1 MLTACILTI
10 LQGAFEEMS
19 DDLTQAE
26 ADALLGLDKRRA
38 SDDRVALPDLGRKL
52 SVELLSTDKRERFNL
67 DMNRSYVSLSKYTL
81 QTRGRVVAVLAR
93 LDIDGAPHTNP
104 DDEELPCPHLHLY
117 RQGYGDKW
125 AFPVPLAHFKNLSD
139 RWQTLLDFMTYCRI
153 VEPPLFDRGLL

>member
-1 MLTACILTI
+1 MIDELTQTEADDL
-10 LQGAFEEMS
+10 LALDKGRVS
-19 DDLTQAE
+19 DDPV
-26 ADALLGLDKRRA
+26 
-38 SDDRVALPDLGRKL
+38 SLPDLGRKL

-81 QTRGRVVAVLAR
+81 QMRGRAVVVLAR

-125 AFPVPLAHFKNLSD
+125 AFPVPTEHFKDLRD
-139 RWQTLLDFMTYCRI
+139 RWQTLLDFMAFCRI
-153 VEPPLFDRGLL
+153 VKPPLFDRGLL